1 MNLKMLIKDMEI
13 KEMTGITD
21 IEITGIAY
29 DSRKVKAGD
38 VFVAAKGEKCDGH
51 DFISDAVKK
60 GAVAVVYEKDEN
72 KLLADSY
79 QLTAIKVSDSREALA
94 YLSNNFYEKPS
105 DKLTVI
111 GITGTNGK
119 TTAT

>member
-38 VFVAAKGEKCDGH
+38 VFVAAKG
-51 DFISDAVKK
+51 
-60 GAVAVVYEKDEN
+60 
-72 KLLADSY
+72 
-79 QLTAIKVSDSREALA
+79 
-94 YLSNNFYEKPS
+94 
-105 DKLTVI
+105 
-111 GITGTNGK
+111 
-119 TTAT
+119 

>member
-1 MNLKMLIKDMEI
+1 MNLKMLIKDMKIENI
-13 KEMTGITD
+13 TGGAD
-21 IEITGIAY
+21 VEVAGIAY

-51 DFISDAVKK
+51 DFIGDAVKK
-60 GAVAVVYEKDEN
+60 GAVAVVHEKDEN

-79 QLTAIKVSDSREALA
+79 QLTAIKVNDSRQALA
-94 YLSNNFYEKPS
+94 YLSNNFYERPS

-111 GITGTNGK
+111 GV
-119 TTAT
+119 